1 MNLLKKFFSVLV
13 FSVFL
18 CTGVRADD
26 VSADCKQYTDCDAL
40 AACELYT
47 EVERALSGMNTDY
60 NGAVARAAKS
70 LPNCANYPD
79 KFKNNIDVTVSDTP
93 QVRLTID
100 WSVVRQRMNETQSG
114 DTTNSGDT
122 AGTDAQPVATTAQ
135 SADAELI
142 NHIVNQ
148 VFGPDNKAQEAFF
161 TALAKA
167 YIAANKADQTARL
180 NDAFVIDFLGKG
192 NNLDKYKSGLIGLTG
207 TDKDTQLGIDVTWDD
222 VLIAISNVLDT
233 ATAPR
238 GALVCENNRSWQMG
252 IDLVGWAATIVA
264 AVLTIY
270 SGGAGGVAVASGR
283 AAVGAGLRA
292 AAKGIAKFG
301 GKATA
306 KQVAKKGSKQLARS
320 AIKLGLKK
328 DMRGWAKYKGK
339 GVLKT
344 GVKKYVK
351 AVGANLKTKRAI
363 LANAG
368 AAVYLIGGATVASNT
383 TAGTIYGLVE
393 SELSKDYVN
402 CQGLD
407 HKEGCYTVCGDGK
420 GTDDLNTKALKPVLG
435 KTYCVNEKDYA
446 LYEIT
451 SSGGRGKPLRMTQAQ
466 WKTIKQKIS
475 SSVKD
480 RGNCDYNED
489 DIDMYVGFFM
499 HDPDTLEASDQTL
512 IIEDIMRLD
521 D

>member
-1 MNLLKKFFSVLV
+1 MKLLKFFLSVLV
-13 FSVFL
+13 LPVFL
-18 CTGVRADD
+18 CTGALADEI
-26 VSADCKQYTDCDAL
+26 SADCKQYTDCDEL
-40 AACELYT
+40 VACELYT
-47 EVERALSGMNTDY
+47 EVERALSNMNTDY
-60 NGAVARAAKS
+60 NGAVVRAVTS

-79 KFKNNIDVTVSDTP
+79 KFKENIDVIVSDSP

-100 WSVVRQRMNETQSG
+100 WSVVRQRMTAAQSG
-114 DTTNSGDT
+114 DTANSDT
-122 AGTDAQPVATTAQ
+122 KSDDQHKTRPTDT
-135 SADAELI
+135 DAELI
-142 NHIVNQ
+142 AYIVNQ
-148 VFGPDNKAQEAFF
+148 VFGPDNKAQETFF
-161 TALAKA
+161 TDLAKA

-180 NDAFVIDFLGKG
+180 NDAFVLDFLGNG
-192 NNLDKYKSGLIGLTG
+192 NNLEKHKSGLIGLTG
-207 TDKDTQLGIDVTWDD
+207 NDKDNQLGIDVTWDD
-222 VLIAISNVLDT
+222 VLIAISNVLDA

-238 GALVCENNRSWQMG
+238 GALVCENNRSLQMG
-252 IDLVGWAATIVA
+252 IDLIGWAATIIA
-264 AVLTIY
+264 AVFTFEA
-270 SGGAGGVAVASGR
+270 GGAGGFAVASGR
-283 AAVGAGLRA
+283 AAVGAGLKA
-292 AAKGIAKFG
+292 AAKAVAKFG
-301 GKATA
+301 GKASA
-306 KQVAKKGSKQLARS
+306 KYMAKKGSKQLARS

-328 DMRGWAKYKGK
+328 DMRGWVKYKGK

-351 AVGANLKTKRAI
+351 AVGANLKTKRAV

-368 AAVYLIGGATVASNT
+368 AAVYLIGGTVASNT

-402 CQGLD
+402 CQALD
-407 HKEGCYTVCGDGK
+407 HNEGCYTVCGDGK

-451 SSGGRGKPLRMTQAQ
+451 SSGGRGKPLQMTQAQ
-466 WKTIKQKIS
+466 WKQIKQKIN

-480 RGNCDYNED
+480 QGKCDWNED

-499 HDPDTLEASDQTL
+499 HDPDTLKITSTTL
-512 IIEDIMRLD
+512 VIDDIIRLD

>member
-1 MNLLKKFFSVLV
+1 MNLLKKIFSVLV

-40 AACELYT
+40 VACELYT

-79 KFKNNIDVTVSDTP
+79 KFKNNIDVVVSDAP

-114 DTTNSGDT
+114 DTT
-122 AGTDAQPVATTAQ
+122 TTA

-142 NHIVNQ
+142 SYIVYQ

-222 VLIAISNVLDT
+222 VLITVSDVLDT

-264 AVLTIY
+264 AVLTFY

-306 KQVAKKGSKQLARS
+306 KQVAKRGSKQLARS

-368 AAVYLIGGATVASNT
+368 AAVYLIGGTVASNT
-383 TAGTIYGLVE
+383 ATGTIYGLVE

-402 CQGLD
+402 CQDLD
-407 HKEGCYTVCGDGK
+407 HNEGCYTVCGDGK

-466 WKTIKQKIS
+466 WKTIKQKIN

-512 IIEDIMRLD
+512 IIEDIIRLD

>member
-1 MNLLKKFFSVLV
+1 MNLLKKIFSVLV

-40 AACELYT
+40 VACELYT

-79 KFKNNIDVTVSDTP
+79 KFKNNIDVVVSDAP

-114 DTTNSGDT
+114 DTTAT
-122 AGTDAQPVATTAQ
+122 A

-142 NHIVNQ
+142 SYIVYQ

-161 TALAKA
+161 TALATA

-180 NDAFVIDFLGKG
+180 NDAFVIDFLGNG
-192 NNLDKYKSGLIGLTG
+192 NNLEKYKSGLIGLTG

-222 VLIAISNVLDT
+222 VLITVSDVLDT

-264 AVLTIY
+264 AVLTFY

-292 AAKGIAKFG
+292 AAKGIAKIG

-368 AAVYLIGGATVASNT
+368 AAVYLIGGTVASNT
-383 TAGTIYGLVE
+383 AAGTIYGLVE

-402 CQGLD
+402 CQDLD
-407 HKEGCYTVCGDGK
+407 HNEGCYTVCGDGK

-466 WKTIKQKIS
+466 WKTIKQKIN

-512 IIEDIMRLD
+512 IIEDIIRLD

>member
-1 MNLLKKFFSVLV
+1 MNLLKKIFSVLV

-40 AACELYT
+40 VACELYT

-79 KFKNNIDVTVSDTP
+79 KFKNNIDVVVSDTP

-114 DTTNSGDT
+114 DTT
-122 AGTDAQPVATTAQ
+122 TTA

-142 NHIVNQ
+142 SYIVYQ

-180 NDAFVIDFLGKG
+180 NDAFVIDFLGNG
-192 NNLDKYKSGLIGLTG
+192 NNLEKYKSGLIGLTG

-222 VLIAISNVLDT
+222 VLITVSDVLDT

-264 AVLTIY
+264 AVLTFY

-368 AAVYLIGGATVASNT
+368 AAVYLIGGTVASNT
-383 TAGTIYGLVE
+383 AAGTIYGLVE

-402 CQGLD
+402 CQDLD
-407 HKEGCYTVCGDGK
+407 HNEGCYTVCGDGK

-466 WKTIKQKIS
+466 WKTIKQKIN

-512 IIEDIMRLD
+512 IIEDIIRLD

>member
-1 MNLLKKFFSVLV
+1 MNLLKKIFSVLV

-40 AACELYT
+40 VACELYT

-79 KFKNNIDVTVSDTP
+79 KFKNNIDVVVSDAP

-114 DTTNSGDT
+114 DTT
-122 AGTDAQPVATTAQ
+122 TTA

-142 NHIVNQ
+142 SYIVYQ

-180 NDAFVIDFLGKG
+180 NDAFVIDFLGNG
-192 NNLDKYKSGLIGLTG
+192 NNLEKYKSGLIGLTG

-222 VLIAISNVLDT
+222 VLITVSDVLDT
-233 ATAPR
+233 TSAPR

-264 AVLTIY
+264 AVLTFY

-306 KQVAKKGSKQLARS
+306 KQVAKKGSKQLAQS

-368 AAVYLIGGATVASNT
+368 AAVYLIGGTVASNT
-383 TAGTIYGLVE
+383 AAGTIYGLVE

-402 CQGLD
+402 CQDLD
-407 HKEGCYTVCGDGK
+407 HNEGCYTVCGDGK

-512 IIEDIMRLD
+512 IIEDIIRLD

>member
-1 MNLLKKFFSVLV
+1 MNLLKKIFSVLV

-40 AACELYT
+40 VACELYT

-114 DTTNSGDT
+114 DTT
-122 AGTDAQPVATTAQ
+122 TTA

-142 NHIVNQ
+142 SYIVYQ

-180 NDAFVIDFLGKG
+180 NDAFVIDFLGNG
-192 NNLDKYKSGLIGLTG
+192 NNLEKHKSGLIGLTG

-222 VLIAISNVLDT
+222 ILITVSDVLDT

-264 AVLTIY
+264 AVLTFY

-283 AAVGAGLRA
+283 AAVGAGLKA

-368 AAVYLIGGATVASNT
+368 AAVYLIGGTVASNT
-383 TAGTIYGLVE
+383 AAGTIYGLVE

-402 CQGLD
+402 CQDLD
-407 HKEGCYTVCGDGK
+407 HNEGCYTVCGDGK

-466 WKTIKQKIS
+466 WKTIKQKIN

-512 IIEDIMRLD
+512 IIEDIIRLD

>member
-1 MNLLKKFFSVLV
+1 MNLLKKIFSVLV

-79 KFKNNIDVTVSDTP
+79 KFKNNIDVVVSDAP

-100 WSVVRQRMNETQSG
+100 WSVVRQRMNKIQSG
-114 DTTNSGDT
+114 DTT
-122 AGTDAQPVATTAQ
+122 TTA

-142 NHIVNQ
+142 SYIVYQ

-180 NDAFVIDFLGKG
+180 NDAFVIDFLGNG
-192 NNLDKYKSGLIGLTG
+192 NNLEKHKSGLIGLTG
-207 TDKDTQLGIDVTWDD
+207 NDKDDQLGIDVTWDD
-222 VLIAISNVLDT
+222 VLITVSDVLDT
-233 ATAPR
+233 TSAPR

-252 IDLVGWAATIVA
+252 IDLVGWAATIIA
-264 AVLTIY
+264 AALTFY
-270 SGGAGGVAVASGR
+270 TGGAGGVAVASGR
-283 AAVGAGLRA
+283 AAVGVGLKA
-292 AAKGIAKFG
+292 AAKGVAKFG
-301 GKATA
+301 GKASA
-306 KQVAKKGSKQLARS
+306 KYLAKKGSKQLARS

-368 AAVYLIGGATVASNT
+368 AAVYLIGGAAVASNT

-402 CQGLD
+402 CQDLD
-407 HKEGCYTVCGDGK
+407 HNEGCYTVCGDGK

-466 WKTIKQKIS
+466 WKTIKQKIN

-512 IIEDIMRLD
+512 IIEDIIRLD

>member
-1 MNLLKKFFSVLV
+1 MNLLKKIFSVLV

-40 AACELYT
+40 VACELYT

-79 KFKNNIDVTVSDTP
+79 KFKNNIDVVVSDAP

-114 DTTNSGDT
+114 DTT
-122 AGTDAQPVATTAQ
+122 TTA

-142 NHIVNQ
+142 SYIVYQ

-222 VLIAISNVLDT
+222 VLITVSDVLDT

-264 AVLTIY
+264 AVLTFY

-368 AAVYLIGGATVASNT
+368 AAVYLIGGTVASNT
-383 TAGTIYGLVE
+383 AAGTIYGLVE

-402 CQGLD
+402 CQDLD
-407 HKEGCYTVCGDGK
+407 HNEGCYTVCGDGR

-466 WKTIKQKIS
+466 WKTIKQKIN

-512 IIEDIMRLD
+512 IIEDIIRLD

>member
-1 MNLLKKFFSVLV
+1 MNLLKKIFSVLV

-40 AACELYT
+40 VACELYT

-79 KFKNNIDVTVSDTP
+79 KFKNNIDVVVSDTP

-114 DTTNSGDT
+114 DTT
-122 AGTDAQPVATTAQ
+122 TTA

-142 NHIVNQ
+142 SYIVYQ

-222 VLIAISNVLDT
+222 VLITVSDVLDT

-264 AVLTIY
+264 AVLTFY

-306 KQVAKKGSKQLARS
+306 KQVAKRGSKQLARS

-368 AAVYLIGGATVASNT
+368 AAVYLIGGTVASNT
-383 TAGTIYGLVE
+383 AAGTIYGLVE

-402 CQGLD
+402 CQDLD
-407 HKEGCYTVCGDGK
+407 HNEGCYTVCGDGK

-466 WKTIKQKIS
+466 WKTIKQKIN

-512 IIEDIMRLD
+512 IIEDIIRLD

>member
-1 MNLLKKFFSVLV
+1 MNLLKKIFSVLV

-40 AACELYT
+40 VACELYT

-79 KFKNNIDVTVSDTP
+79 KFKNNIDVTVSDAP

-114 DTTNSGDT
+114 DTT
-122 AGTDAQPVATTAQ
+122 TTA

-142 NHIVNQ
+142 SYIVYQ

-222 VLIAISNVLDT
+222 VLITVSDVLDT

-264 AVLTIY
+264 AVLTFY

-283 AAVGAGLRA
+283 AAVGAGLKA

-368 AAVYLIGGATVASNT
+368 AAVYLIGGTVASNT
-383 TAGTIYGLVE
+383 AAGTIYGLVE

-402 CQGLD
+402 CQDLD
-407 HKEGCYTVCGDGK
+407 HNEGCYTVCGDGK

-512 IIEDIMRLD
+512 IIEDIIRLD

>member
-1 MNLLKKFFSVLV
+1 MNLLKKIFSVLV

-40 AACELYT
+40 VACELYT

-79 KFKNNIDVTVSDTP
+79 KFKNNIDVVVSDAP

-114 DTTNSGDT
+114 DTT
-122 AGTDAQPVATTAQ
+122 TTA

-142 NHIVNQ
+142 SYIVYQ

-222 VLIAISNVLDT
+222 VLITVSDVLDT

-264 AVLTIY
+264 AVLTFY

-368 AAVYLIGGATVASNT
+368 AAVYLIGGTVASNT
-383 TAGTIYGLVE
+383 AAGTIYGLVE

-402 CQGLD
+402 CQDLD
-407 HKEGCYTVCGDGK
+407 HNEGCYTVCGDGK

-466 WKTIKQKIS
+466 WKTIKQKIN

-512 IIEDIMRLD
+512 IIEDIIRLD